1 MSRII
6 GKIWKESMG
15 IVLGMFILWGL
26 ILLSKYTDDIIIIII
41 MGAVTIAAVFSFS
54 WLGYMIL
61 KHAGIFAWIERRIPK
76 RR

>member
-41 MGAVTIAAVFSFS
+41 MGAVTIVAVFSFS
-54 WLGYMIL
+54 WIGYMIL
-61 KHAGIFAWIERRIPK
+61 KHTKVFAWIERRIPK

>member
-6 GKIWKESMG
+6 RKIWKESMG
-15 IVLGMFILWGL
+15 IVLGIFILWIL
-26 ILLSKYTDDIIIIII
+26 ILLSKYTEDIITITIIGIVAI
-41 MGAVTIAAVFSFS
+41 SAVFSFS